1 MVYLGVKAV
10 ACAVFSAIRVAP
22 TAGQPFTP
30 LEGWPQ
36 QTKIGD
42 YLTIGY
48 TDSHCN
54 TDGHRNHDAECYP
67 YRYPKADAA
76 IRPRPGRVRP
86 RCRGPDGY
94 WSVKSDR

>member
-1 MVYLGVKAV
+1 LVYLGVKAV
-10 ACAVFSAIRVAP
+10 ACAVFSTIRVAP

-54 TDGHRNHDAECYP
+54 TDGHRNHDAERYP
-67 YRYPKADAA
+67 YRYPKADADTA
-76 IRPRPGRVRP
+76 IRAHAQAASHPAAEALTVT
-86 RCRGPDGY
+86 
-94 WSVKSDR
+94 DR